1 MKVFILY
8 YLVAQFVF
16 SDFEMSNTRH
26 VVEKQCKRVLGN
38 IDESVV
44 DRVVSGIKLRYEK
57 DDIISRLQ
65 PKLDDKS
72 ATKLVEKVFSKLQQQ
87 EQNNLDNSVTG
98 AAQTAKRARA
108 DSTNDSDVSD
118 NNNAD
123 PKRSRVAASNGAA
136 VAEDNSM
143 PKRLTPDEIQRMMS
157 DAKKWLEEKKQK
169 IGPTIPGTSSV
180 APTETKPAVSDPTN
194 ALANRAAELRSRI
207 NSALGSGLITPS
219 VPIGSAPSVTSGL
232 ATPGGFLSTTKGLAT
247 PIFPGI
253 QTPAFLG
260 GAQSAM
266 PLIDQLKPKEQMPGP
281 LVLDDEGQTVNAQT
295 GEKLALTPRMPT
307 LKANIRAKK
316 HEEFKQL
323 LSTSMSKKDSSD
335 SKPEASVHFDPRVD
349 LKPSIR
355 QPRRNF
361 KFHEPGKFE
370 TMAKKIKMKAQ
381 LDKLH
386 GEISEAAK
394 RTGIQAAVKLALVQ
408 PKVEHK
414 EGVLPQVEW
423 WDGVLL
429 PNNTYEDCRRQGNL
443 NKQGKVE
450 KYNTISHLVEH
461 PTQVKSPDDDTE
473 IKPLKLHLTKKE
485 QKKFRRQRRREEEK
499 EKTEKIRLG
508 LLPPP
513 EPKVKISN
521 LMRVLGNDAIQ
532 DPTKVEAHVKAQMA
546 KRQKAHE
553 LANASRK
560 LTNEQRRKKKM
571 DKLKEDIT
579 TGVNVAVYRLKTL
592 FNPSHKF
599 KVVENAKQYLM
610 TGVSLITEDI
620 AVIIVEGGP
629 KQQKK
634 FKNLMLRRIHWKE
647 DLKKRSMLTN
657 DEKTSEALKTNKC
670 DLVWEG
676 VVKYRSFPQLKPKMF
691 QSVSLVREYLKRL
704 NVEHYWDLAH
714 AEAVLDSSDS

>member
-1 MKVFILY
+1 MIVC
-8 YLVAQFVF
+8 
-16 SDFEMSNTRH
+16 EMSTTRH
-26 VVEKQCKRVLGN
+26 VVEKQCKRVLGSV
-38 IDESVV
+38 DESVV
-44 DRVVSGIKLRYEK
+44 DRVVSGIKLRYDKE
-57 DDIISRLQ
+57 DIIARLQ

-72 ATKLVEKVFSKLQQQ
+72 ATKLVEKVLSANDHPNS
-87 EQNNLDNSVTG
+87 EQSEDSSTADNSE
-98 AAQTAKRARA
+98 
-108 DSTNDSDVSD
+108 SEP
-118 NNNAD
+118 
-123 PKRSRVAASNGAA
+123 PKRSRFTASPNGHSNLPMVADM
-136 VAEDNSM
+136 VA

-169 IGPTIPGTSSV
+169 IGPTVPGTSSV
-180 APTETKPAVSDPTN
+180 APNAGNAVTPATDQTS
-194 ALANRAAELRSRI
+194 ALARAAELRNRI

-219 VPIGSAPSVTSGL
+219 VPVGAPGVNIASGM
-232 ATPGGFLSTTKGLAT
+232 ATPGGFLSTAKGLAT

-260 GAQSAM
+260 GVQSVTAAA
-266 PLIDQLKPKEQMPGP
+266 LAANAKPKEQMPGP
-281 LVLDDEGQTVNAQT
+281 LLLDDEGQTVNATT
-295 GEKLALTPRMPT
+295 GEKLALTPRLPT

-323 LSTSMSKKDSSD
+323 LSSTMSKKESSENR
-335 SKPEASVHFDPRVD
+335 SESSPHFDPRVD
-349 LKPSIR
+349 LKPSLR

-361 KFHEPGKFE
+361 KFHEAGKFE
-370 TMAKKIKMKAQ
+370 AMAKKIKMKAQ
-381 LDKLH
+381 LEKLH
-386 GEISEAAK
+386 SEISDAAK

-429 PNNTYEDCRRQGNL
+429 PNNTYDDCRRQGSV

-450 KYNTISHLVEH
+450 KYNTITHLVEH
-461 PTQVKSPDDDTE
+461 PTQVKSPDEETE

-499 EKTEKIRLG
+499 ERTEKIRLG

-546 KRQKAHE
+546 KRQRAHE

-560 LTNEQRRKKKM
+560 LTDEQRRKKKIEKM
-571 DKLKEDIT
+571 KEDIT
-579 TGVNVAVYRLKTL
+579 TGVNVAVYRLNTL

-610 TGVSLITEDI
+610 TGVAIITEDI
-620 AVIIVEGGP
+620 VVVIVEGGP

-634 FKNLMLRRIHWKE
+634 FKNLMLRRIQWKE
-647 DLKKRSMLTN
+647 DLKKRSILTN
-657 DEKTSEALKTNKC
+657 DEKTSEALRKNKC

-676 VVKYRSFPQLKPKMF
+676 VTKYRSFPQLKPKMF
-691 QSVSLVREYLKRL
+691 QSVSLVRDFLKRL
-704 NVEHYWDLAH
+704 NVEHYWELAH
-714 AEAVLDSSDS
+714 AESVLDSSDS

>member
-1 MKVFILY
+1 M
-8 YLVAQFVF
+8 VA
-16 SDFEMSNTRH
+16 DM
-26 VVEKQCKRVLGN
+26 
-38 IDESVV
+38 
-44 DRVVSGIKLRYEK
+44 
-57 DDIISRLQ
+57 
-65 PKLDDKS
+65 
-72 ATKLVEKVFSKLQQQ
+72 
-87 EQNNLDNSVTG
+87 
-98 AAQTAKRARA
+98 
-108 DSTNDSDVSD
+108 
-118 NNNAD
+118 
-123 PKRSRVAASNGAA
+123 VA
-136 VAEDNSM
+136 

-169 IGPTIPGTSSV
+169 IGPTVPGTSSV
-180 APTETKPAVSDPTN
+180 APNAGNAVTPATDQTS
-194 ALANRAAELRSRI
+194 ALARAAELRNRI

-219 VPIGSAPSVTSGL
+219 VPVGAPGVNIASGM
-232 ATPGGFLSTTKGLAT
+232 ATPGGFLSTAKGLAT

-260 GAQSAM
+260 GVQSVTAAA
-266 PLIDQLKPKEQMPGP
+266 LAANAKPKEQMPGP
-281 LVLDDEGQTVNAQT
+281 LLLDDEGQTVNATT
-295 GEKLALTPRMPT
+295 GEKLALTPRLPT

-323 LSTSMSKKDSSD
+323 LSSTMSKKESSENR
-335 SKPEASVHFDPRVD
+335 SESSPHFDPRVD
-349 LKPSIR
+349 LKPSLR

-361 KFHEPGKFE
+361 KFHEAGKFE
-370 TMAKKIKMKAQ
+370 AMAKKIKMKAQ
-381 LDKLH
+381 LEKLH
-386 GEISEAAK
+386 SEISDAAK

-429 PNNTYEDCRRQGNL
+429 PNNTYDDCRRQGSV

-450 KYNTISHLVEH
+450 KYNTITHLVEH
-461 PTQVKSPDDDTE
+461 PTQVKSPDEETE

-499 EKTEKIRLG
+499 ERTEKIRLG

-546 KRQKAHE
+546 KRQRAHE

-560 LTNEQRRKKKM
+560 LTDEQRRKKKIEKM
-571 DKLKEDIT
+571 KEDIT
-579 TGVNVAVYRLKTL
+579 TGVNVAVYRLNTL

-610 TGVSLITEDI
+610 TGVAIITEDI
-620 AVIIVEGGP
+620 VVVIVEGGP

-634 FKNLMLRRIHWKE
+634 FKNLMLRRIQWKE
-647 DLKKRSMLTN
+647 DLKKRSILTN
-657 DEKTSEALKTNKC
+657 DEKTSEALRKNKC

-676 VVKYRSFPQLKPKMF
+676 VTKYRSFPQLKPKMF
-691 QSVSLVREYLKRL
+691 QSVSLVRDFLKRL
-704 NVEHYWDLAH
+704 NVEHYWELAH
-714 AEAVLDSSDS
+714 AESVLDSSDS